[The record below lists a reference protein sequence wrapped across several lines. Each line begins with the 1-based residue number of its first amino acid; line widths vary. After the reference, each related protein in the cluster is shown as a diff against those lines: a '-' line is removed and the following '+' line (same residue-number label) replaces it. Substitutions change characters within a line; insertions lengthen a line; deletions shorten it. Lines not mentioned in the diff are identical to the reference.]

1 MKKSSS
7 YQYQTISSFGP
18 QVKGLAVNNPL
29 SYCLSSSMD
38 NSFMHGGHAGK
49 ILNRSSKP
57 CQSYI
62 SEYCS
67 NNWDE
72 YCELESKND
81 SRISNSLNDEQNT
94 LSNATVGL
102 TAGEVLI
109 YNTASK
115 KYVIRREGSCKLV
128 STQFDPTVASSPMFN
143 EWIGGNDN
151 CVEGGCKDTGG
162 ECVSVYG
169 VNPATINSDPL
180 MNKILDKPSIALNIL
195 KKIYFD
201 MKKDKTLSQL
211 KGTRIGSFFEKNIGP
226 LQ

>member
-7 YQYQTISSFGP
+7 YQYQNISSFGY
-18 QVKGLAVNNPL
+18 QVKDLAVNNPL
-29 SYCLSSSMD
+29 SYCLSTGMD

-49 ILNRSSKP
+49 ILNRGTKP

-81 SRISNSLNDEQNT
+81 SRLFNSLNTEQNT
-94 LSNATVGL
+94 LTNATVGL
-102 TAGEVLI
+102 TAGEVLM

-115 KYVIRREGSCKLV
+115 KYVIRREGTCKLV
-128 STQFDPTVASSPMFN
+128 STQFDPTVASSPMFT
-143 EWIGGNDN
+143 EWVGGNGICNTGCGDN
-151 CVEGGCKDTGG
+151 TGDCVP
-162 ECVSVYG
+162 VYG

-180 MNKILDKPSIALNIL
+180 MNKILDKPTIAIDIL
-195 KKIYFD
+195 KKIYVG
-201 MKKDKTLSQL
+201 MKKDGTLSQL
-211 KGTRIGSFFEKNIGP
+211 KGTRLGSFFEKNIGP
-226 LQ
+226 L

>member
-7 YQYQTISSFGP
+7 YQYQNISSFGY
-18 QVKGLAVNNPL
+18 QVKELAVNNPL
-29 SYCLSSSMD
+29 SYCLSNGMD

-49 ILNRSSKP
+49 ILNRGTKP

-81 SRISNSLNDEQNT
+81 SRLFNSLNIEQNT
-94 LSNATVGL
+94 LNNSTVGL

-128 STQFDPTVASSPMFN
+128 STQFDPTVASSPMFT
-143 EWIGGNDN
+143 EWVGGNGI
-151 CVEGGCKDTGG
+151 CVTGCDDTGG
-162 ECVSVYG
+162 DCVPVYG
-169 VNPATINSDPL
+169 VNPSTINSDPL
-180 MNKILDKPSIALNIL
+180 MNKILDKPAIALDIL
-195 KKIYFD
+195 KKIYVG
-201 MKKDKTLSQL
+201 MKKDGTLSQL
-211 KGTRIGSFFEKNIGP
+211 KRTRLGSFFEEKVGP
-226 LQ
+226 L